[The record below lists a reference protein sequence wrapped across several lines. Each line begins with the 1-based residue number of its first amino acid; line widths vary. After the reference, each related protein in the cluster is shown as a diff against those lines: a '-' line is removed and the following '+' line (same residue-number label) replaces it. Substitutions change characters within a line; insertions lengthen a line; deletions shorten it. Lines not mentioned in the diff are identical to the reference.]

1 MKSRTFL
8 NILSLALLAPLCL
21 APLYAQDDA
30 ADAEPKKVKRKRRIR
45 RARKAKKM
53 LRKPIQTSSATR
65 FPAGPTRTPPA
76 APCSTRL
83 RTA

>member
-30 ADAEPKKVKRKRRIR
+30 ADAEPKKVKKE
-45 RARKAKKM
+45 KKD
-53 LRKPIQTSSATR
+53 KKSKKGEKNA
-65 FPAGPTRTPPA
+65 
-76 APCSTRL
+76 
-83 RTA
+83 